1 LLQRAQLGAETSVHA
16 EDLLINDSSDGQ
28 TVKAVG
34 EGLPKLDVVAA
45 LALIIEAI
53 DTVDGGAFVVSSQEE
68 EVLGVLDL
76 VGEEEADSF
85 EALLS
90 AVHVISEEKVVGI
103 RRETA
108 ILE

>member
-76 VGEEEADSF
+76 VGEEKTDSF

-103 RRETA
+103 RREPA